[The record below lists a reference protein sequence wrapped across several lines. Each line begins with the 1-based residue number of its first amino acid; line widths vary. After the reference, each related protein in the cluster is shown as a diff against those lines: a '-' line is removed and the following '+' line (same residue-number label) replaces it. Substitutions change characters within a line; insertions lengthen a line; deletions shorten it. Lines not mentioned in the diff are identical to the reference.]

1 MAVVAVALLV
11 VGVSGTI
18 VRPWRLPAWLFSLAA
33 AVVAVAAGVT
43 GLADVRTA
51 LGPLV
56 EPIAFLLLA
65 VPLAVALDEL
75 GVFRAAASVVAGRR
89 VGVGMWM
96 LCGVAVAV
104 LNLDAAV
111 VLCTPLAIAV
121 ARHRGLDPVAMAFQP
136 ALLACLASSA
146 LPVSNLTN
154 LIAVSQGD
162 VSAATL
168 TAGLLVPTLAAC
180 AVGYVGWR
188 VAFRHRRLTPLTP
201 EPRTAPDRRP
211 LVLGAVVVGVLLV
224 GFLVGGAVGL
234 PAWVVVAVVNVGVF
248 SIGRRVPW
256 SAIPWGTAAVA
267 AGLAVVAAAAA
278 DRTGLAERLAVD
290 GTWRQA
296 LVGAGAANVLNNLP
310 AFLLASP
317 HTQGS
322 DQVLALLLGVNIG
335 PTVLVTGSLSGLLWL
350 DAARRSG
357 LDVHGHDY
365 ARVGLI
371 CRRVP
376 CGTVIARRRSE
387 R

>member
-1 MAVVAVALLV
+1 
-11 VGVSGTI
+11 
-18 VRPWRLPAWLFSLAA
+18 
-33 AVVAVAAGVT
+33 
-43 GLADVRTA
+43 
-51 LGPLV
+51 
-56 EPIAFLLLA
+56 

-188 VAFRHRRLTPLTP
+188 VAFRHRRHATH
-201 EPRTAPDRRP
+201 A
-211 LVLGAVVVGVLLV
+211 
-224 GFLVGGAVGL
+224 
-234 PAWVVVAVVNVGVF
+234 
-248 SIGRRVPW
+248 
-256 SAIPWGTAAVA
+256 
-267 AGLAVVAAAAA
+267 
-278 DRTGLAERLAVD
+278 
-290 GTWRQA
+290 
-296 LVGAGAANVLNNLP
+296 
-310 AFLLASP
+310 
-317 HTQGS
+317 
-322 DQVLALLLGVNIG
+322 
-335 PTVLVTGSLSGLLWL
+335 
-350 DAARRSG
+350 
-357 LDVHGHDY
+357 
-365 ARVGLI
+365 
-371 CRRVP
+371 
-376 CGTVIARRRSE
+376 
-387 R
+387 

>member
-18 VRPWRLPAWLFSLAA
+18 VRPWRLPPWLFSVAA
-33 AVVAVAAGVT
+33 AVVAVAVGVT

-111 VLCTPLAIAV
+111 VL
-121 ARHRGLDPVAMAFQP
+121 
-136 ALLACLASSA
+136 
-146 LPVSNLTN
+146 
-154 LIAVSQGD
+154 
-162 VSAATL
+162 
-168 TAGLLVPTLAAC
+168 
-180 AVGYVGWR
+180 W
-188 VAFRHRRLTPLTP
+188 
-201 EPRTAPDRRP
+201 
-211 LVLGAVVVGVLLV
+211 
-224 GFLVGGAVGL
+224 
-234 PAWVVVAVVNVGVF
+234 
-248 SIGRRVPW
+248 
-256 SAIPWGTAAVA
+256 
-267 AGLAVVAAAAA
+267 
-278 DRTGLAERLAVD
+278 
-290 GTWRQA
+290 
-296 LVGAGAANVLNNLP
+296 
-310 AFLLASP
+310 
-317 HTQGS
+317 
-322 DQVLALLLGVNIG
+322 

-357 LDVHGHDY
+357 LDVHGRDY

-371 CRRVP
+371 AGVP
-376 CGTVIARRRSE
+376 ALLAAVTVLSLT
-387 R
+387 